1 VYARTVTLTVT
12 LTATLT
18 VALAVLAGCGSP
30 AGATVTAD
38 QQSAPTAAADRQ
50 SYQITDRVDALVV
63 DARAAA
69 ITLEAGD
76 GPVTVDEIY
85 HSGSDRPATAHRVD
99 GTTLHLTETGC
110 RDTSARCDVEF
121 RVRLP
126 AATTADVTTQAGAV
140 QVAGLTG
147 DLTVSTQAGAVQGS
161 ALGGDRVRVSTK
173 AGATT
178 LVFTR
183 APSTVSASTDV
194 GAVDVRVP
202 SGASYAVDVQSGVGR
217 SDVSVQ
223 RDPASPHK
231 IEVRTTVG
239 AVSVGNA

>member
-1 VYARTVTLTVT
+1 VYVR
-12 LTATLT
+12 TATLT
-18 VALAVLAGCGSP
+18 VMLAALAGCGSTT
-30 AGATVTAD
+30 GASLTAD
-38 QQSAPTAAADRQ
+38 QQSSTAADRQ
-50 SYQITDRVDALVV
+50 SYQITERVDALVV

-69 ITLEAGD
+69 VTLEAGD

-85 HSGSDRPATAHRVD
+85 HSGSDRPTTSHRVD

-110 RDTSARCDVEF
+110 RDNSVRCDVEF

-126 AATTADVTTQAGAV
+126 AAATADITSQAGAV

-147 DLTVSTQAGAVQGS
+147 NLTVTTQAGAIQAS
-161 ALGGDRVRVSTK
+161 ALGGDQVRVSTK
-173 AGATT
+173 AGAAT
-178 LVFTR
+178 LAFTR
-183 APSTVSASTDV
+183 APSTVSASTEV

-202 SGASYAVDVQSGVGR
+202 SGTSYAVDVQSTVGR

-239 AVSVGNA
+239 AVRVGNG